1 MRRVAKDDGYTL
13 VELLLAA
20 ALMLIVLA
28 GTLTVFNAMLQV
40 NRDDQDQTEA
50 QDAARTA
57 ITAIATDLRNVAEP
71 NPAVGNPAVPPP
83 AVEQASATNLVVREI
98 DPSAPTTTQNAYRVR
113 RVRYCLDADTT
124 GNGKVWEQVQTWTT
138 PATPSMPSTASC
150 DGTGWPTSKVVATSL
165 TNQKGGRTDRPLFT
179 YNPSTFTDPNT
190 VLTVVPTFWVD
201 VDTRTADHETPL
213 STAFYMRNQNR
224 PPVSSASGQPFT
236 LTLTGSGGVTLN
248 ALAYEDPD
256 GGTLSY
262 VWYDGTQKIGTGP
275 NLQWVVPK
283 NERNTNHTFTLK
295 VFDEKGAETDAP
307 SQTVLVT

>member
-1 MRRVAKDDGYTL
+1 MRRLAREDGFTL
-13 VELLLAA
+13 IELLLAA
-20 ALMLIVLA
+20 SLMLIVLGA
-28 GTLTVFNAMLQV
+28 TLTVFNAMLQV
-40 NRDDQDQTEA
+40 NRDDEKQNEA

-57 ITAIATDLRNVAEP
+57 INAIATDLRNVAEP

-98 DPSAPTTTQNAYRVR
+98 DPVAPTTTQNAYRVR

-124 GNGKVWEQVQTWTT
+124 GHGKVWEQIQTWVT
-138 PATPSMPSTASC
+138 PATPSMPSTTSC
-150 DGTGWPTSKVVATSL
+150 NGTGWPTQKVVATSV
-165 TNQKGGRTDRPLFT
+165 TNRIGGRTDRPLFAF
-179 YNPSTFTDPNT
+179 NPATFTDPNT
-190 VLTVVPTFWVD
+190 VQTVIPTFWVD
-201 VDTRTADHETPL
+201 VDPRKPDHETQL

-224 PPVSSASGQPFT
+224 PPVSDASGQPFT
-236 LTLTGSGGVTLN
+236 LTLTGSGGVALN
-248 ALAYEDPD
+248 ALGFEDPD

-283 NERNTNHTFTLK
+283 NQRNQNHTFTLK

-307 SQTVLVT
+307 GQTVFVT